1 MIERRKAGRKI
12 KKKVLA
18 LTLAAALAVSAL
30 AGCGGGKKEGE
41 SPETK
46 VAGAEKEDEV
56 RAPAEDGEEKGET
69 GTSVEG
75 GQGKNV
81 IKLGGLAP
89 LTGNDQE
96 YGQGFEIGFKKAIEE
111 INAAGGVNGYTFDI
125 EIKDT
130 QSNEVTSST
139 IATAFAEDEAVMAL
153 LGDFSSGVCK
163 ANAQVCDRYGIV
175 QLSPTAA
182 AFDYAPMSKYFFSI
196 MGRQDAEAF
205 FLAKYVLKEYLGAQK
220 IAVAYVDSDWGRF
233 CFGNFKTQADKEGLE
248 VSAETYGAD
257 EKDFNPLITKLQAE
271 KADAFV
277 VMDPGDLVADIFN
290 QADAAGWQI
299 KHVALG
305 PGTSQQVVNSLSDKN
320 NLMVAS
326 SFFIDPE
333 NAELTAWAEW
343 FEGEAGFAP
352 TIHPACA
359 YDSVYLIAEAVKN
372 IDGEVTRDS
381 IREALLNLPE
391 YQGITGSIKFE
402 ADGDIRRNYMI
413 CAVKG
418 GEWEILEGFEYG
430 ADGY

>member
-1 MIERRKAGRKI
+1 M
-12 KKKVLA
+12 LA

-30 AGCGGGKKEGE
+30 TGCGGDKKEGE
-41 SPETK
+41 APGTK
-46 VAGAEKEDEV
+46 AAGEEKEDEV
-56 RAPAEDGEEKGET
+56 RDSAEGGEKKGET
-69 GTSVEG
+69 QVSVEG
-75 GQGKNV
+75 GQGKGV

-89 LTGNDQE
+89 LTGKDQG
-96 YGQGFEIGFKKAIEE
+96 YGEGFAIGFKKAVEE

-139 IATAFAEDEAVMAL
+139 MATEFAEDEAVMAL

-175 QLSPTAA
+175 QLSPTAS

-196 MGRQDAEAF
+196 MGRQDVEAF

-220 IAVAYVDSDWGRF
+220 IAVACVESDWGRF
-233 CFGNFKTQADKEGLE
+233 CFGNFKTQSDKEGLE
-248 VSAETYGAD
+248 VFAETYGAD

-271 KADAFV
+271 NPDVLV
-277 VMDPGDLVADIFN
+277 VMDPGGSAADIFN

-299 KHVALG
+299 KHVVLG
-305 PGTSQQVVNSLSDKN
+305 SGISEQVVDSLSDKN
-320 NLMVAS
+320 NLIAAS
-326 SFFIDPE
+326 PFFLDPD

-343 FEGEAGFAP
+343 FEGESGVLP

-372 IDGEVTRDS
+372 IDGEVTRDG

-413 CAVKG
+413 CKIKG
-418 GEWEILEGFEYG
+418 GEWEMLEGFEYSAG
-430 ADGY
+430 GF